1 MTETSRAFAGE
12 HGAMNNW
19 DKIWKKRT
27 AEIEN
32 RATVFEMFKE
42 LKRADGFDTQDVQG
56 YYEAFFR
63 QWECM
68 AQPISYRLPIVPAH
82 PVSIRCAMH
91 SHCRKNAS

>member
-63 QWECM
+63 QWECRRSGSRRGVRERSAVCM
-68 AQPISYRLPIVPAH
+68 RLAVEA
-82 PVSIRCAMH
+82 V
-91 SHCRKNAS
+91 

>member
-12 HGAMNNW
+12 HGVMNNW

-42 LKRADGFDTQDVQG
+42 FKTGGRGMRGGAQGADRAEVRCRSG
-56 YYEAFFR
+56 R
-63 QWECM
+63 QC
-68 AQPISYRLPIVPAH
+68 
-82 PVSIRCAMH
+82 VSVF
-91 SHCRKNAS
+91 

>member
-1 MTETSRAFAGE
+1 MTEASRAFAGE

-27 AEIEN
+27 AKIEN

-56 YYEAFFR
+56 YYEAFFLQWGVHGAADRDGVCGNDR
-63 QWECM
+63 Q
-68 AQPISYRLPIVPAH
+68 SV
-82 PVSIRCAMH
+82 
-91 SHCRKNAS
+91 

>member
-42 LKRADGFDTQDVQG
+42 LKRADG
-56 YYEAFFR
+56 
-63 QWECM
+63 
-68 AQPISYRLPIVPAH
+68 
-82 PVSIRCAMH
+82 IRYTGCAGIL
-91 SHCRKNAS
+91 

>member
-42 LKRADGFDTQDVQG
+42 LKRADSIHRMCRDIMRRFSGSGSAWRSGSRRGVRERSAVCMRLAV
-56 YYEAFFR
+56 EA
-63 QWECM
+63 
-68 AQPISYRLPIVPAH
+68 V
-82 PVSIRCAMH
+82 
-91 SHCRKNAS
+91 